1 MKLVE
6 RLGYKSIVELD
17 DNMSSREFM
26 TWAAL
31 NQVESEER
39 EIAREKAEG

>member
-1 MKLVE
+1 MTVA
-6 RLGYKSIVELD
+6 ELD
-17 DNMSSREFM
+17 ERVSAREYLGW
-26 TWAAL
+26 TAL